1 MKRRI
6 PHIHER
12 FLRHIWNR
20 QYLHG
25 TTLTT
30 TTGASITVLHPGK
43 LNSDAGPDFLDA
55 KIKIGRTTYV
65 GDVEIHRNATEWLQ
79 HQHQED
85 PRYNRVV
92 LHVVLE
98 GNLDYP
104 PTLSQSGRAIPVL
117 VLEQFLSESIRAVW
131 QRSILDERVRTAQT
145 IKCSSLNSDIS
156 AEVISIWLQKLS
168 VERLELKL
176 RRFEERLRQLAQE
189 ETMLLREPS
198 RRYGLVPIEG
208 YPEEIPPPS
217 LEPTMA
223 DFSKKHLWEQTL
235 YEGIMDALGFS
246 KNRDPFVRLAQSVTL
261 QRIREFGA
269 AEDRLQ
275 LEALLFGVA
284 GLLPKTFG
292 KQDRET
298 KAYSKELLVR
308 WKKIRPHFR
317 GATLHRAD
325 WVFFPTRPL
334 NFPPI
339 RLAVGAGLIENIL
352 QKDLFRKMIQSFKHA
367 ESPEALDEMLV
378 GHFSVEPSEFWKR
391 HYTFDQSARKPIRS
405 LGEARIR
412 DIIVNTLLPIVL
424 LYARMFRE
432 QTVRE
437 CALELYD
444 WFPPLSDNVITRTM
458 EKQLL
463 KGKVSVKSVG
473 AQQGLIQLYKYYCT
487 ESRCDECD
495 VGKIVFS
502 AGA

>member
-1 MKRRI
+1 MKRRL

-20 QYLHG
+20 QYLHD
-25 TTLTT
+25 TSLAT
-30 TTGASITVLHPGK
+30 TTGSSITVLHPGK

-55 KIKIGRTTYV
+55 KIKIGHTTYV
-65 GDVEIHRNATEWLQ
+65 GDVEIHRNAMEWLQ

-98 GNLDYP
+98 GELDHT

-117 VLEQFLSESIRAVW
+117 VLERFLSESIRTVW
-131 QRSILDERVRTAQT
+131 QRSILDERARSAHT
-145 IKCSSLNSDIS
+145 IKCAALNSDVSAKTIS
-156 AEVISIWLQKLS
+156 TWLQKLS

-189 ETMLLREPS
+189 EIMSLREPS

-246 KNRDPFVRLAQSVTL
+246 KNRDPFVRLAQSATL
-261 QRIREFGA
+261 QRIRELGA

-275 LEALLFGVA
+275 LEAVLFGVA

-308 WKKIRPHFR
+308 WKEIRPRFR
-317 GATLHRAD
+317 GAVLHHAD

-334 NFPPI
+334 NFPTV
-339 RLAVGAGLIENIL
+339 RLAVGATLIESLL
-352 QKDLFRKMIQSFKHA
+352 QKDLFRKTIQSFKHA
-367 ESPEALDEMLV
+367 ESSEMLDEMLV
-378 GHFSVEPSEFWKR
+378 GLLSVEPSEFWKR
-391 HYTFDQSARKPIRS
+391 HYTFDQEARKAFRP
-405 LGEARIR
+405 LGESRIR
-412 DIIVNTLLPIVL
+412 DMIVNTILPIVL

-432 QTVRE
+432 RTVRE
-437 CALELYD
+437 RALELYD
-444 WFPPLSDNVITRTM
+444 WFPPLSENVITRTM
-458 EKQLL
+458 EDQLL
-463 KGKVSVKSVG
+463 KGKTKVKSVG

-487 ESRCDECD
+487 EGRCEECD
-495 VGKIVFS
+495 VGKIVFKS
-502 AGA
+502 DA